1 MIAEIYRLSLSL
13 FERLKIQRR
22 PKSKFA
28 RGLKHLLYLLLCK
41 CENCLI
47 KLIPLEACYLNKYE
61 RKENIN
67 ASLTTFPRRI
77 NECYYSIK
85 SLMLQTSP
93 PDRITLWLA
102 ESQFPDRKLP
112 NKIVALIQKGVEV
125 RYCDDLRSHKK
136 YFYMLQEQKPNEL
149 VITFDDDIIYHPE
162 TIERALKKHIEYPN
176 AIVCNEAKII
186 KFNKEGYPISYSKW
200 DKPKDGK
207 HTPNMA
213 YSAMTGSGCMY
224 PYGIIPKAIFDVNL
238 IKSLAFTA
246 DDLWITFMAKLY
258 DVQIVPTDKIA
269 KVYTTVNY
277 SQKEHLGQVNC
288 IGTGNDDTIFNIFN
302 HFPELRKK
310 FISLV

>member
-1 MIAEIYRLSLSL
+1 MTIICFLE
-13 FERLKIQRR
+13 
-22 PKSKFA
+22 
-28 RGLKHLLYLLLCK
+28 GLKHVGRSKFKFVRIFNHIKYLIIARL
-41 CENCLI
+41 ENFVVQKKNVKDLF
-47 KLIPLEACYLNKYE
+47 LNHVDRREK
-61 RKENIN
+61 IIV
-67 ASLTTFPRRI
+67 SLTTFPERI
-77 NECYYSIK
+77 NECYYSLKTLFAQTIK
-85 SLMLQTSP
+85 
-93 PDRITLWLA
+93 PDRIVLWLA
-102 ESQFPDRKLP
+102 ESQFPDHVLP
-112 NKIVALIQKGVEV
+112 KCFDDLIAKGLEV